1 MRTPALHP
9 QAFLRSLGFV
19 LDKKPHQIDRLLLRS
34 LSPEDRESL
43 QLIWAMRNAGYSDGL
58 AMYGVPKT
66 LKQAA
71 LLFSHDWKRAEA
83 TMSWFHRIVDKL
95 QPSSV
100 TEMGCGAGFLLN
112 YLQKEFQGLRL
123 QGVDEADNLILIG
136 SDLTG
141 SELIRGDYLNTE
153 PDGAYDLVI
162 CDFGFDNARFVPS
175 QTTHSIAEI
184 EGVRFCPG
192 CSQDLKVQLDA
203 YLKAWR
209 QWVNM
214 DGCLAIAGRFSN
226 FGQLKALVEAA
237 SEVGW
242 YPSLQESTILV
253 VEAHGII
260 ERFPA
265 LLFVTGTEYG
275 RPSLEDLARFYV
287 G

>member
-1 MRTPALHP
+1 MRPTALP
-9 QAFLRSLGFV
+9 PRAFLRSLGFV

-43 QLIWAMRNAGYSDGL
+43 QFIWAMRDAGYSDGL
-58 AMYGVPKT
+58 GMYGIPKT
-66 LKQAA
+66 LEQAA
-71 LLFSHDWKRAEA
+71 LLFSYDWKRAEA
-83 TMSWFHRIVDKL
+83 TMSWFHGIVDKL
-95 QPSSV
+95 QPGFI
-100 TEMGCGAGFLLN
+100 TEMGCGAGFLLS
-112 YLQKEFQGLRL
+112 YLQKEFQGVRL
-123 QGVDEADNLILIG
+123 QGVDEADNLISIG

-153 PDGAYDLVI
+153 PDGVYDLVI
-162 CDFGFDNARFVPS
+162 CDFGFDNARFAPS
-175 QTTHSIAEI
+175 RNTHSIAEI
-184 EGVRFCPG
+184 EGVQFCPG

-209 QWVNM
+209 QWVNT
-214 DGCLAIAGRFSN
+214 DGCLAIAGRFST
-226 FGQLKALVEAA
+226 FGDLKALVEAA

-242 YPSLQESTILV
+242 YPSLQDSTILV

-265 LLFVTGTEYG
+265 LLFVTGKEQR